1 MTKIDPLLFL
11 DEPELLFGMGQ
22 CATYPKDGLLLFG
35 PYFNPLRGGALRI
48 GLIATDKGSSHYD
61 KWVKKISRRIF
72 PEKAGDPKHTI
83 FPGFEAVFETRWP
96 AQPLAN
102 IQVNETDLL
111 RTIKQTDRHQAIYQA
126 VSLYADP
133 IVRYNREQSE
143 TPVDLWMVVIP
154 EEVYRLGRS
163 QSRLAPEEKVKS
175 SISMTTRKAHRLF
188 QAPSLFQDVNE
199 AAEVYRFEKNFHNQL
214 KARLLE
220 HRAAVQILRETT
232 IAPEAFTK
240 SDDQPLRRLED
251 PARVAWNLATST
263 FYKAGGQPWRLGSPR
278 PGVCYV
284 GIVFKRD
291 ETGLT
296 PSHACVGAQMFLDSG
311 DGVVFRGAAGP
322 WYSRDTKTF
331 NLPREEAKNLL
342 ALVLSSY
349 QSSHG
354 GKAPKEVFIHGKTS
368 FSQEEWEG
376 FSAALPNDSKVVC
389 IRIRH
394 DSRLKLYRMGDT
406 TVPRGLARKLGDRNG
421 FLWSKGF
428 VPRLQTYSGR
438 EIPNPLSIQIMRGE
452 ADLDVVLRDILM
464 LTKLNFNACIY
475 GDGEPV
481 TLRFAN
487 SVGEIL
493 TAAPIRKDLPPLPFR
508 FYI

>member
-1 MTKIDPLLFL
+1 M
-11 DEPELLFGMGQ
+11 
-22 CATYPKDGLLLFG
+22 
-35 PYFNPLRGGALRI
+35 RI
-48 GLIATDKGSSHYD
+48 GLIATDKGASRYD
-61 KWVKKISRRIF
+61 KWVKKISRRIN
-72 PEKAGDPKHTI
+72 PEKSGDPKHTI
-83 FPGFEAVFETRWP
+83 FPGFEAIFETRWP
-96 AQPLAN
+96 AQPLASLR
-102 IQVNETDLL
+102 VDEAELL
-111 RTIKQTDRHQAIYQA
+111 GTIKQTDRHQAIYQT
-126 VSLYADP
+126 VSLYAEP
-133 IVRYNREQSE
+133 IMHYNREQSD
-143 TPVDLWMVVIP
+143 TPVDLWMIVIP
-154 EEVYRLGRS
+154 EEVYRLGRP
-163 QSRLAPEEKVKS
+163 QSKLAQDEKVDS
-175 SISMTTRKAHRLF
+175 AISMTTKEAHRLF
-188 QAPSLFQDVNE
+188 RAPSLFQEVNE

-220 HRAAVQILRETT
+220 HRAVVQILRETT
-232 IAPEAFTK
+232 IAPEEFIK
-240 SDDQPLRRLED
+240 SDGQLLRRLED

-291 ETGLT
+291 DTGLT

-322 WYSRDTKTF
+322 WYSQDTKTF

-349 QSSHG
+349 QLSHG
-354 GKAPKEVFIHGKTS
+354 GKAPIEIFIHGKTS

-376 FSAALPNDSKVVC
+376 FSDALPKGSKVVC
-389 IRIRH
+389 IRIRN

-406 TVPRGLARKLGDRNG
+406 TVPRGLARKVGERTG

-452 ADLDVVLRDILM
+452 ADLDVVLRDVLM
-464 LTKLNFNACIY
+464 LTKLNYNACIF

-481 TLRFAN
+481 TLRFADA
-487 SVGEIL
+487 VGEIL
-493 TAAPIRKDLPPLPFR
+493 TAAPMRSDLPPLPFR